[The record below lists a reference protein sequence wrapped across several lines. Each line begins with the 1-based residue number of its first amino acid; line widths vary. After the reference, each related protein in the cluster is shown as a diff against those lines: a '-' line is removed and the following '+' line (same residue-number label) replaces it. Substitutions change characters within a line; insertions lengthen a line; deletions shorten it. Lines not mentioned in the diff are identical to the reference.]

1 MTDRWSF
8 QDETTE
14 SSGYGR
20 ILLDGMDICIDVF
33 PFRKGAEPDAVKKNA
48 IAIVEALNAAENW
61 RTGNSDGCE
70 RLEDAVDALP
80 VSPALET
87 AMAE

>member
-8 QDETTE
+8 QDNTGANK
-14 SSGYGR
+14 GYCS

-33 PFRKGAEPDAVKKNA
+33 PFRKGADPEAVKKNA
-48 IAIVEALNAAENW
+48 AAIVEALNAAEHW
-61 RTGNSDGCE
+61 RCGNSSGYE

-80 VSPALET
+80 PALET
-87 AMAE
+87 AAEE